1 MYSRESRSLLIC
13 LLLSVGAADAQDLVI
28 TNPRVVIGNGAV
40 VPNGAVVVRDGK
52 IVSAGPAAPAGAP
65 GQRIDARGMTVMPG
79 FIDAHRH
86 IINGNDQQWFK
97 DQGPENGAPAIPPE
111 NSSRLA

>member
-28 TNPRVVIGNGAV
+28 TSARVVIGNGAV

-52 IVSAGPAAPAGAP
+52 IVSAGPAAPAGAQ
-65 GQRIDARGMTVMPG
+65 GQRVDAGGMTVMPG

-86 IINGNDQQWFK
+86 IINGND
-97 DQGPENGAPAIPPE
+97 
-111 NSSRLA
+111 

>member
-1 MYSRESRSLLIC
+1 
-13 LLLSVGAADAQDLVI
+13 
-28 TNPRVVIGNGAV
+28 
-40 VPNGAVVVRDGK
+40 
-52 IVSAGPAAPAGAP
+52 
-65 GQRIDARGMTVMPG
+65 MTVMPG

>member
-1 MYSRESRSLLIC
+1 MTPMFQCVTRVVLIAI
-13 LLLSVGAADAQDLVI
+13 LTAATQANAQDLVI
-28 TNPRVVIGNGAV
+28 TNARVVIGNGAV

-52 IVSAGPAAPAGAP
+52 TVSAGPGAPAGAP
-65 GQRIDARGMTVMPG
+65 GQRLDATGMTVMPG

-97 DQGPENGAPAIPPE
+97 DQAAVRMREFLEAG
-111 NSSRLA
+111 